1 MVLTLHVD
9 GSSPS
14 LQICFAFRWRVEQ
27 SLSKDWKTG
36 VFLKVQRICSK
47 MQVPKPT
54 YQIRKSICRAQQ
66 VRILTSSVYSAVWEP
81 F

>member
-1 MVLTLHVD
+1 MWMGAHLAYKYV
-9 GSSPS
+9 
-14 LQICFAFRWRVEQ
+14 FAFRWRVEQ
-27 SLSKDWKTG
+27 RLPKDWKMA

-54 YQIRKSICRAQQ
+54 YQIRKSIYRAQQ
-66 VRILTSSVYSAVWEP
+66 VHILTSSVYSAVWEP